1 MNILPASDCGNL
13 LSRRKLR
20 SMRVPEIDEESL
32 KKLPYWKQWLY
43 KTAKELSAKEG
54 EHGR

>member
-1 MNILPASDCGNL
+1 M
-13 LSRRKLR
+13 K
-20 SMRVPEIDEESL
+20 VPEIDEESL

-43 KTAKELSAKEG
+43 GTARELSKEG

>member
-1 MNILPASDCGNL
+1 MNVFVASDGQHFPFWQESCFM
-13 LSRRKLR
+13 K
-20 SMRVPEIDEESL
+20 VPEIDEEIL

-43 KTAKELSAKEG
+43 RTAKELSEEG

>member
-1 MNILPASDCGNL
+1 M
-13 LSRRKLR
+13 K
-20 SMRVPEIDEESL
+20 VPEIDDEIL

-43 KTAKELSAKEG
+43 RTAKELETKEG